1 MKYLLI
7 PVFLVLTTGCGTM
20 ERMTHLIEQS
30 TQSIHYNRMAVERST
45 EVIKENSEHIQGSS
59 HAIEQNRKALQS
71 M

>member
-1 MKYLLI
+1 
-7 PVFLVLTTGCGTM
+7 
-20 ERMTHLIEQS
+20 
-30 TQSIHYNRMAVERST
+30 MAVERST